1 MIPSATYRIQFR
13 NGMTFDRVVALIP
26 YFRDL
31 GISHLYASPVFTAT
45 TDSTHGY
52 DVTDPNEIDPAI
64 GGRDGF
70 NRMAAALR
78 QAGMGLILDIVP
90 NHMSTSLENRWWRD
104 VIEHGKQSRYA
115 RYFDIDWSRPLT
127 LPFLGDTFEAELEKG
142 AIRLHR
148 DSVTNKAS
156 LVYYETAYPLNPGTW
171 DENKSIAELHEAQS
185 WRLMSWR
192 EAPKQLSW
200 RRFFE
205 ITGLVGVRVEDEQV
219 FHDTHRLILEL
230 VHDGTVD
237 GLRIDHIDGLA
248 DPLGYLQRLR
258 QATGPDC
265 YITVEKILA
274 KGEQLPAEW
283 PVSGTTGYEFIAS
296 LAEVLV
302 DDASLER
309 LENVHNETLG
319 VTVDRQNALRDAK
332 GLMTDR
338 NFEGEFTTLLNLA
351 RDLAQH
357 NGVEIQ
363 TDDIHHALRELLI
376 AFPVYRTYGTAEGLT
391 PSDVTLLSRVVA
403 SVNAS
408 EPALSLIV
416 RILTADLPERDRDS
430 ATLFRTRF
438 QQLTGPLMAKSVED
452 TLFFRH
458 NLELALN
465 EVGADPTPRAFSL
478 SRFHQEMRIRLARQ
492 PDALL
497 GTSTHDTKRGEDAR
511 ARLYTLTEAPEQW
524 GENLARW
531 RQMNQTHVRFLNDGT
546 APNAADT
553 WMIYQALAGVWPA
566 TLSPDDRD
574 GLQTLEARFLGFI
587 EKALREAKQRT
598 DWIDSNESYEN
609 VVMDY
614 VRHLLSP
621 DNTLF
626 LHDFS
631 ETLQP
636 FVRAGLMNSLSQTV
650 IKLTAPGVP
659 DIYQGSEALNF
670 SLVDPDNR
678 REPDFAALVQNL
690 STANSTV
697 FNDEQGWRDGRVKQ
711 YVTAT
716 LLRLRPHYP
725 ALFRY
730 GDWLPLKVT
739 GEREEHLIAYAR
751 VKDDEALIVAV
762 PRLVFTV
769 TGNEKLWVNTSVAIP
784 EELVGK
790 RYRDVFSGESRV
802 LQETLDLTS
811 EKGCVLVLLT
821 CE

>member
-258 QATGPDC
+258 HATGPDC

-363 TDDIHHALRELLI
+363 MDDIHHALRELLI

-416 RILTADLPERDRDS
+416 RILTGDLPERDRDS